1 MHSLKEYIR
10 HLLIRFEGWFAEK
23 AISLGNSIVEKERLE
38 CASLESRK
46 KAVFKKLC
54 ETKIP
59 GFMKAVKMT
68 IMMKSQELWIVA
80 KLESRYT
87 SITSP
92 VTYARGCHVCFLPV
106 ALMSAFNYADCL
118 DACLK
123 ASKWSD
129 VCWQVP
135 KEFISMLNGQS
146 EVVLV
151 PKGSTLEQLEIEL
164 DLEDVQGI

>member
-1 MHSLKEYIR
+1 MHSLREQIR
-10 HLLIRFEGWFAEK
+10 HLWRRFEGWLAEK
-23 AISLGNSIVEKERLE
+23 AISLRNSTVEKERLE
-38 CASLESRK
+38 RASLESRK

-59 GFMKAVKMT
+59 GFMKAVKRT
-68 IMMKSQELWIVA
+68 IMMKSQELWIAA
-80 KLESRYT
+80 KPESRYA
-87 SITSP
+87 SRISP

-106 ALMSAFNYADCL
+106 TLIHTFNYADCL
-118 DACLK
+118 DACLE
-123 ASKWSD
+123 ASKWND

-135 KEFISMLNGQS
+135 KEFIPMLNGQS

-164 DLEDVQGI
+164 DLEDMQGI

>member
-1 MHSLKEYIR
+1 MRERIR
-10 HLLIRFEGWFAEK
+10 HLCRRFEGWFAEK

-46 KAVFKKLC
+46 KSVFKKLC
-54 ETKIP
+54 EIKIP
-59 GFMKAVKMT
+59 GFMKAVKRT
-68 IMMKSQELWIVA
+68 IMMKSQELWIVS
-80 KLESRYT
+80 KSESRYT
-87 SITSP
+87 SRTSP
-92 VTYARGCHVCFLPV
+92 VTYARGCPVCFLPFTP
-106 ALMSAFNYADCL
+106 MHTFNYSDCL

-135 KEFISMLNGQS
+135 KEFIPMLNGQS

-164 DLEDVQGI
+164 DLEDMKGI

>member
-1 MHSLKEYIR
+1 MRERIR
-10 HLLIRFEGWFAEK
+10 HLWRRFEGWFAEK
-23 AISLGNSIVEKERLE
+23 AISLGNSSVEKERLE
-38 CASLESRK
+38 CASLEYRK

-54 ETKIP
+54 EAKIP
-59 GFMKAVKMT
+59 GFINAVKRT
-68 IMMKSQELWIVA
+68 IMMKSQELWIIA
-80 KLESRYT
+80 KPESRYA
-87 SITSP
+87 SRISP
-92 VTYARGCHVCFLPV
+92 VTYARGYPVCFLPV
-106 ALMSAFNYADCL
+106 TLMHTFNYADCL

-135 KEFISMLNGQS
+135 KEFIPMLNRQR

-164 DLEDVQGI
+164 DLEDVQ

>member
-1 MHSLKEYIR
+1 MRSLKEYIR

-59 GFMKAVKMT
+59 GFMKAVKRT
-68 IMMKSQELWIVA
+68 IMMKSQELWIIA
-80 KLESRYT
+80 KPESRYA
-87 SITSP
+87 SRTSP
-92 VTYARGCHVCFLPV
+92 VTYAKGCHVCFLPV
-106 ALMSAFNYADCL
+106 TQMRTFNYADCL
-118 DACLK
+118 DACLA
-123 ASKWSD
+123 ASKWND

-135 KEFISMLNGQS
+135 KEFIPMLNGQS

-164 DLEDVQGI
+164 DLEDMQGI

>member
-1 MHSLKEYIR
+1 MKEYIR

-59 GFMKAVKMT
+59 GFMKAVKRT
-68 IMMKSQELWIVA
+68 ITMKSQELWIIA
-80 KLESRYT
+80 KPESRYA
-87 SITSP
+87 SRISP
-92 VTYARGCHVCFLPV
+92 VTYARGCPVCFLPV
-106 ALMSAFNYADCL
+106 TPMRTFNYADCL
-118 DACLK
+118 DACLE
-123 ASKWSD
+123 ASKWND

-135 KEFISMLNGQS
+135 KDFIPMLDGQN

-164 DLEDVQGI
+164 DLEDMQGI

>member
-1 MHSLKEYIR
+1 MREYIR
-10 HLLIRFEGWFAEK
+10 HLWRRFGCWLAEK

-38 CASLESRK
+38 RASLKSRK

-59 GFMKAVKMT
+59 GFMKAVKRT
-68 IMMKSQELWIVA
+68 IMMKSQELWIAA
-80 KLESRYT
+80 KPESRYA
-87 SITSP
+87 SRTSP
-92 VTYARGCHVCFLPV
+92 VTYARWYPVCFLPV
-106 ALMSAFNYADCL
+106 TLMSTFNYADCL

-135 KEFISMLNGQS
+135 KEFIPMLNGQS

-151 PKGSTLEQLEIEL
+151 PKGSTLEQLEFEL
-164 DLEDVQGI
+164 DLEDMQ

>member
-1 MHSLKEYIR
+1 
-10 HLLIRFEGWFAEK
+10 
-23 AISLGNSIVEKERLE
+23 
-38 CASLESRK
+38 
-46 KAVFKKLC
+46 
-54 ETKIP
+54 
-59 GFMKAVKMT
+59 
-68 IMMKSQELWIVA
+68 MMKSQKLWIVA
-80 KLESRYT
+80 KPESRYA

-92 VTYARGCHVCFLPV
+92 MTYARWCPVYFLPV
-106 ALMSAFNYADCL
+106 APMRTFNYADCL

-135 KEFISMLNGQS
+135 KEFIPPLNGQS

-164 DLEDVQGI
+164 DLEDMQGI

>member
-1 MHSLKEYIR
+1 MIERIR
-10 HLLIRFEGWFAEK
+10 HLWRRFEGWLAEK

-38 CASLESRK
+38 SISLESRK

-59 GFMKAVKMT
+59 GFMKAVKRT
-68 IMMKSQELWIVA
+68 IMMKSQELWIIA
-80 KLESRYT
+80 KPESRYA
-87 SITSP
+87 SRTSP
-92 VTYARGCHVCFLPV
+92 VTYAKGCHVCFLPV
-106 ALMSAFNYADCL
+106 TLMRTFNYADCL
-118 DACLK
+118 DACLE
-123 ASKWSD
+123 ASKWND

-135 KEFISMLNGQS
+135 KEFIPMLNGQS

-164 DLEDVQGI
+164 DLEDMQGI